1 MAEIGL
7 GIGTSH
13 SPMLMQPAELWANH
27 ALNDQRNKEL
37 CFAPSGEILSFE
49 EALERANPKIA
60 DLNQSEVHKKRHENL
75 TAAITHLSETN
86 HPFKPDTAATVG
98 DDPAD

>member
-49 EALERANPKIA
+49 YARKPG
-60 DLNQSEVHKKRHENL
+60 
-75 TAAITHLSETN
+75 TGLSQ
-86 HPFKPDTAATVG
+86 PSISSR
-98 DDPAD
+98 

>member
-49 EALERANPKIA
+49 EALERAHPGIA
-60 DLNQSEVHKKRHENL
+60 DLCNYEIHKKQKENTEIHFKIFSL
-75 TAAITHLSETN
+75 MQPGTTAGA
-86 HPFKPDTAATVG
+86 PP
-98 DDPAD
+98 